1 MKKSLIALAA
11 LGAFAGSAMAQSTPS
26 SLTVYGIVDL
36 GLVKQSKADDAT
48 SGNVFGGPGAANKQV
63 NVAQG
68 TKSRLGFK
76 GVEDLGGGLSA
87 KFELEHRL
95 LPDTG
100 ATNPSGGNQFWDKSI
115 VGLTSQTYGEVTIGR
130 DYGPTFYVQYLL
142 DPWLNQGIAEVG
154 GTTFAFAGYNAGGH
168 NVRYNNGIYYKALY
182 EGLTVLLSAGASET
196 RGVDNR
202 YGLGAMYN
210 AGPLGLYFAYDRDQ
224 TAVPGKTSTDSLTQ
238 LGASYD
244 FGVIKPRI
252 LYAQSKLE
260 TPISGSIKPRAL
272 TISATV
278 PVSTGL
284 FKIGY
289 AQLNWKGVNGG
300 TQAALAGVLAPT
312 NTTATTTE
320 KLNAQASAGLLAT
333 GEDSKQTKFSLGY
346 EHTLSKRTALYTDL
360 TWGKSKAAAIQTA
373 AGANRYKLNGSG
385 DASATGV
392 DIGIRHSF

>member
-11 LGAFAGSAMAQSTPS
+11 VGAFAGSAMAQTAPS
-26 SLTVYGIVDL
+26 SLTIYGIIDL
-36 GLVKQSKADDAT
+36 GVVKQSKADDAT
-48 SGNVFGGPGAANKQV
+48 SGYVLGGPGLGTKQV
-63 NVAQG
+63 SVNQA

-115 VGLTSQTYGEVTIGR
+115 VGLTSKTYGEVTIGR

-154 GTTFAFAGYNAGGH
+154 GTNMAFAGYNAGGH
-168 NVRYNNGIYYKALY
+168 NVRYNNGIYYKAIY
-182 EGLTVLLSAGASET
+182 EGLTVMVTAAPSET
-196 RGVDNR
+196 YGKDAR

-210 AGPLGLYFAYDRDQ
+210 AGPLGVYFAYDREQ
-224 TAVPGKTSTDSLTQ
+224 TAVPGKTDTDNLMQ

-244 FGVIKPRI
+244 FGMIKPRI
-252 LYAQSKLE
+252 LYAQSKLM
-260 TPISGSIKPRAL
+260 TPFDGQIKPRAL

-284 FKIGY
+284 IKVGY
-289 AQLNWKGVNGG
+289 AQMNWKGASGAD
-300 TQAALAGVLAPT
+300 QAFYGATVASTAA
-312 NTTATTTE
+312 TTAQKT
-320 KLNAQASAGLLAT
+320 AAGTAGTLLAASGKET
-333 GEDSKQTKFSLGY
+333 KNSKFSLGY
-346 EHTLSKRTALYTDL
+346 EHTLSKRTALYTDV
-360 TWGKSKAAAIQTA
+360 TFGKTKD
-373 AGANRYKLNGSG
+373 GVVNANGTIGN
-385 DASATGV
+385 ASASGV
-392 DIGIRHSF
+392 DLGIRHSF

>member
-11 LGAFAGSAMAQSTPS
+11 LGTIAASAMAQSTPS
-26 SLTVYGIVDL
+26 SLTIYGIIDL

-48 SGNVFGGPGAANKQV
+48 SGYALGGPGAGNKQL
-63 NVAQG
+63 NVAQA

-100 ATNPSGGNQFWDKSI
+100 ATNTSGGNSFWDKSI
-115 VGLTSQTYGEVTIGR
+115 VGLTSQTYGEVTLGR

-154 GTTFAFAGYNAGGH
+154 GTNMAFAGYNAGGH
-168 NVRYNNGIYYKALY
+168 NARYNNGIYYKAIY
-182 EGLTVLLSAGASET
+182 EGLTVMLTGGMSEVSGT
-196 RGVDNR
+196 DNR
-202 YGLGAMYN
+202 YGVGAMYN
-210 AGPLGLYFAYDRDQ
+210 AGPLGVYFGYDRD
-224 TAVPGKTSTDSLTQ
+224 ASALAPSKTDNLLQ

-252 LYAQSKLE
+252 LYAQSKLL
-260 TPISGSIKPRAL
+260 TPYDGQIKPRSL

-284 FKIGY
+284 IKLGY
-289 AQLNWKGVNGG
+289 AQMNWKGGSG
-300 TQAALAGVLAPT
+300 ADQAFYLATSKSSAASAAQQAAATGAG
-312 NTTATTTE
+312 
-320 KLNAQASAGLLAT
+320 KLLAASGAET
-333 GEDSKQTKFSLGY
+333 KNSKFSLGY
-346 EHTLSKRTALYTDL
+346 EHTLSKRTALYTDV
-360 TWGKSKAAAIQTA
+360 TFGKTKDGVVNSNGTI
-373 AGANRYKLNGSG
+373 GNAN
-385 DASATGV
+385 ASGV
-392 DIGIRHSF
+392 DLGIRHSF